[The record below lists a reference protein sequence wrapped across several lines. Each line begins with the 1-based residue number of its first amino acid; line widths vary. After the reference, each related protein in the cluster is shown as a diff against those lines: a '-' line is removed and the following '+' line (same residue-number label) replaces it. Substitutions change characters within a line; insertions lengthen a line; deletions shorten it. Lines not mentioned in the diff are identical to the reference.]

1 MSSLLRNNLALNGPS
16 SLDLKEK
23 LLSVISI
30 PNGVFKWLICNE
42 SIELNLEEMTY
53 IHKYLQNYP
62 IPSTDDII

>member
-42 SIELNLEEMTY
+42 SIELNLEEMICKDY
-53 IHKYLQNYP
+53 
-62 IPSTDDII
+62 